1 MAVLGVVSVWLT
13 WYNYLAKKEP
23 EVKALPNIKSAMKRV
38 KVSNKKHAANS
49 SQKSALRKQIKSARL
64 AIESSA
70 ADAAEKVKTATVA
83 LDVAAS
89 KGLIHK
95 NKAARD
101 KSRLMTA
108 LNKMA

>member
-1 MAVLGVVSVWLT
+1 M
-13 WYNYLAKKEP
+13 
-23 EVKALPNIKSAMKRV
+23 PNIKSAMKRV

-70 ADAAEKVKTATVA
+70 RDAAEKVKTATVA

>member
-1 MAVLGVVSVWLT
+1 M
-13 WYNYLAKKEP
+13 
-23 EVKALPNIKSAMKRV
+23 PNIKSAMKRV
-38 KVSNKKHAANS
+38 KVSEKKHAANS

-64 AIESSA
+64 ALESKA

-101 KSRLMTA
+101 KSRLMSA

>member
-1 MAVLGVVSVWLT
+1 M
-13 WYNYLAKKEP
+13 
-23 EVKALPNIKSAMKRV
+23 PNIKSAMKRV
-38 KVSNKKHAANS
+38 KVSNKKNIANS
-49 SQKSALRKQIKSARL
+49 SKKSALRKKIKSARL
-64 AIESSA
+64 ALESGA
-70 ADAAEKVKTATVA
+70 ADAAEKVKVATVA
-83 LDVAAS
+83 LDEAAS

>member
-1 MAVLGVVSVWLT
+1 M
-13 WYNYLAKKEP
+13 
-23 EVKALPNIKSAMKRV
+23 PNIKSAMKRV
-38 KVSNKKHAANS
+38 KTNNKRHAANS
-49 SQKSALRKQIKSARL
+49 SAKSTLRKELKSARL
-64 AIESSA
+64 AIESNA
-70 ADAAEKVKTATVA
+70 ADAAEKVKKATVA

-101 KSRLMTA
+101 KSRLVKA

>member
-1 MAVLGVVSVWLT
+1 M
-13 WYNYLAKKEP
+13 KP

-38 KVSNKKHAANS
+38 KTNNKKHAANS
-49 SQKSALRKQIKSARL
+49 SRKSTLRNQLKSARL

-70 ADAAEKVKTATVA
+70 ADAAEKVKIATVA

-101 KSRLMTA
+101 KSRLVTA
-108 LNKMA
+108 LSKMA

>member
-1 MAVLGVVSVWLT
+1 M
-13 WYNYLAKKEP
+13 
-23 EVKALPNIKSAMKRV
+23 PNIKSAMKRV
-38 KVSNKKHAANS
+38 KVSKRQNAANS
-49 SQKSALRKQIKSARL
+49 SAKSALRKELKSARL
-64 AIESSA
+64 AVDSSA
-70 ADAAEKVKTATVA
+70 ADAAEKVKKATVA

-101 KSRLMTA
+101 KSRLVKA

>member
-1 MAVLGVVSVWLT
+1 M
-13 WYNYLAKKEP
+13 
-23 EVKALPNIKSAMKRV
+23 PNIKSAMKRV
-38 KVSNKKHAANS
+38 KTNNKRNASNS
-49 SQKSALRKQIKSARL
+49 SAKSALRKDLKSARL
-64 AIESSA
+64 AIESNA
-70 ADAAEKVKTATVA
+70 ADAAEKVKKATVA

-101 KSRLMTA
+101 KSRLTKA

>member
-1 MAVLGVVSVWLT
+1 
-13 WYNYLAKKEP
+13 
-23 EVKALPNIKSAMKRV
+23 LPNIKSAMKRV

-49 SQKSALRKQIKSARL
+49 SMKSTLRKTIKSARL

-101 KSRLMTA
+101 KSRLMAA
-108 LNKMA
+108 LKKMA

>member
-1 MAVLGVVSVWLT
+1 M
-13 WYNYLAKKEP
+13 
-23 EVKALPNIKSAMKRV
+23 PNIKSAKKRV
-38 KVSNKKHAANS
+38 KTNNKKNLANS

-64 AIESSA
+64 AIESNA
-70 ADAAEKVKTATVA
+70 ADAADKVKTATVA

-101 KSRLMTA
+101 KSRLVAA

>member
-1 MAVLGVVSVWLT
+1 M
-13 WYNYLAKKEP
+13 
-23 EVKALPNIKSAMKRV
+23 PNIKSAMKRV
-38 KVSNKKHAANS
+38 KTNNKKHAANS
-49 SQKSALRKQIKSARL
+49 SRKSTLRNQLKSARL
-64 AIESSA
+64 AIDSSA
-70 ADAAEKVKTATVA
+70 ADATEKVKIATVA

-101 KSRLMTA
+101 KSRLVTA

>member
-1 MAVLGVVSVWLT
+1 M
-13 WYNYLAKKEP
+13 
-23 EVKALPNIKSAMKRV
+23 PNIKSAKKRV
-38 KVSNKKHAANS
+38 KTNNKKHLANS
-49 SQKSALRKQIKSARL
+49 SKKSTLRKTLKSARL
-64 AIESSA
+64 AMDSSA

-101 KSRLMTA
+101 KSRLMAA
-108 LNKMA
+108 LKKMA